1 MCDALS
7 RNVPKQYATILS
19 NCLAHARRQFVELV
33 ERFPDECTHV
43 IEELAKIY
51 KHDAIVKEQGL
62 CPVARLAYHQEH
74 SGPVMKDLKEWCQ
87 AQMEERLVEPNS
99 GLGKAIKYMLKH
111 WKKLTRFLEV
121 PGTPL
126 DNNIAER
133 ALKYAILHRKNALFY
148 KTQNGAKVGDLFMSL
163 IHTCQLAGINPLK
176 YLTWV
181 FKNVKNLQSN
191 PADFLPWRYQENNSN

>member
-1 MCDALS
+1 
-7 RNVPKQYATILS
+7 
-19 NCLAHARRQFVELV
+19 
-33 ERFPDECTHV
+33 
-43 IEELAKIY
+43 
-51 KHDAIVKEQGL
+51 
-62 CPVARLAYHQEH
+62 
-74 SGPVMKDLKEWCQ
+74 
-87 AQMEERLVEPNS
+87 
-99 GLGKAIKYMLKH
+99 MLKH

-148 KTQNGAKVGDLFMSL
+148 KTQNGANVGDLFMSL
-163 IHTCQLAGINPLK
+163 IHTCQLAGVNPLK

-191 PADFLPWRYQENNSN
+191 PADFLPWRYQENNSH